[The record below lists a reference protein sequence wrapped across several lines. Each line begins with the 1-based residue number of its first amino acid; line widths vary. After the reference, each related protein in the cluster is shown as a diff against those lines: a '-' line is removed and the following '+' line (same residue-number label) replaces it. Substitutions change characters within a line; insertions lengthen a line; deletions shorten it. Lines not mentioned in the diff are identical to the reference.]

1 MILLIS
7 SFISLMITRL
17 FVGAPPIHMN
27 YFSGFRSKKAMKSQK
42 NWERAQKL
50 YTELFVKACH
60 YTWVVSVVPLIID
73 IALLIMNNDKLFITS
88 IISQVIIFFLVHFVV
103 YWKVN
108 RQLD

>member
-1 MILLIS
+1 MILLIG

-42 NWERAQKL
+42 NWDRAQKL
-50 YTELFVKACH
+50 YAELFVKACR
-60 YTWVVSVVPLIID
+60 YMLVVSVVPLIID
-73 IALLIMNNDKLFITS
+73 IALLVMNNDKLFITS
-88 IISQVIIFFLVHFVV
+88 FISQTIIFLLVHFVV
-103 YWKVN
+103 CWKVD